1 MQNITKILGYI
12 FTVLCAAWLST
23 TYMSARDFVHIFTS
37 KGIYETCE
45 DLWFKCLVMNDS
57 TFELSDKSHT
67 AFVEIINPSDSVVWK
82 EKYPVVNGECDGQIY
97 VGDDWETGEY
107 RMYVHTASSL
117 GLHDTKLTPKKI
129 LIVRELPEA
138 QDYVTGLAL
147 NEVMVDSISYGRI
160 LPLNLT
166 VELDSAEYH
175 TRSRV
180 RAKIKVT
187 DADGSPVSAT
197 IALSVYDHLY
207 RYRPGELDLMSHC
220 IAVQKQQGQ
229 DYQHQ
234 GDAIISNGPITG
246 YLKSRKKKNETPLEN
261 QFINVFDYSNSTGN
275 LNIVVTEED
284 GRFEVP
290 MDMAEALEWSV
301 LMKPV
306 SGKDMKPEIE
316 FADPFAAI
324 SRVRRNTTD
333 TYYPVLLKKSSDAPD
348 ADTLDYSDRRTVRL
362 DEVIVKGHAG
372 RYPKR
377 NKLLGYLDSIST
389 LTGGAWTCGCPS
401 EPNTT
406 FLNDYIPGYTH
417 HPNGSLRVVK
427 RGVPVKGKEYTLIKY
442 SSETIQGTKIGHV
455 EDVRHEIYTG
465 PKYSEEELLR
475 MNGLWKT
482 KGYYPHHDFTIV
494 DEEELSLG
502 MDDNRNTI
510 LWVSKLQT
518 DSNGQGEI
526 SFFTSDIRSNY
537 IISIVGF
544 RNYYIGESSCMIKIL

>member
-1 MQNITKILGYI
+1 MQNKKTILQHIAGLLLVSFI
-12 FTVLCAAWLST
+12 SPAF
-23 TYMSARDFVHIFTS
+23 MSARDFVHIFTS

-401 EPNTT
+401 GGNTT

-417 HPNGSLRVVK
+417 HPNGYGYPRK
-427 RGVPVKGKEYTLIKY
+427 RGVPVKGKDYELIKY
-442 SSETIQGTKIGHV
+442 SGGTNDDWV
-455 EDVRHEIYTG
+455 EDIRHIVYPG